1 MTPPIRA
8 IQQRGNKQIEDGT
21 ILADLRTAVE
31 AAEETSAESR
41 GGTSGG
47 VENRLLLNENGEL
60 KRRIEMLTE
69 KLTSTT
75 SGPSSGSDSSRERK
89 QKELNDGQKA
99 SIGAYVSSLYKRL
112 KFLNNETMAAYPCV
126 LQKALD
132 QLVITKTNETQETY
146 KSATL
151 KELRYH
157 LSQKR
162 QYSKKQIMKKYIG
175 KCKVKRDGNDK
186 LIQLTTFST

>member
-1 MTPPIRA
+1 MPPPVRA
-8 IQQRGNKQIEDGT
+8 VQQRGNSQREDVT
-21 ILADLRTAVE
+21 SHTNRRTAVA
-31 AAEETSAESR
+31 AAEETAAASR
-41 GGTSGG
+41 RRTSEGDD
-47 VENRLLLNENGEL
+47 NIILQNKNGEL

-69 KLTSTT
+69 KLTSAT
-75 SGPSSGSDSSRERK
+75 SGAGSGSDSSRETK
-89 QKELNDGQKA
+89 QKELNEGQKA
-99 SIGAYVSSLYKRL
+99 SIGAYVSGLYKHL
-112 KFLNNETMAAYPCV
+112 KFLNNKTMAAYPSV

-175 KCKVKRDGNDK
+175 MCFVNSASDY
-186 LIQLTTFST
+186 

>member
-1 MTPPIRA
+1 MTPPVRA
-8 IQQRGNKQIEDGT
+8 KKHKGKTHIEDGT
-21 ILADLRTAVE
+21 SLANCRTAVE
-31 AAEETSAESR
+31 AADETAAESR
-41 GGTSGG
+41 KGTLEGG
-47 VENRLLLNENGEL
+47 ENTILLNENGEL

-69 KLTSTT
+69 KLTQVT
-75 SGPSSGSDSSRERK
+75 SGPGSGSDSSRETK

-112 KFLNNETMAAYPCV
+112 KFLKNKIMAAYPCV

-151 KELRYH
+151 KELKYH
-157 LSQKR
+157 LSQIR
-162 QYSKKQIMKKYIG
+162 QYSKSK
-175 KCKVKRDGNDK
+175 
-186 LIQLTTFST
+186 S